1 MKKTLCYITLLS
13 FFIHACSEKNREKR
27 RESPLPSVQN
37 GGIII
42 RFPNEKTMAFFETE
56 ALSYTT
62 VTADITAP
70 ANVSAT
76 VMRSQEGASQNII
89 LFENPALASNYT
101 ALIRHQINVSQKANI
116 IEQKQ
121 AVIRQKQ
128 LELAR
133 YQDLAQN
140 GAGTG
145 KDVSDAKTDLIMAE
159 TESKIS
165 QNELN
170 NERTAIIEHEA
181 ALKQGGFEPRKLLRA
196 PTGTAYI
203 ICDIPESQISKV
215 QEGSSCQ
222 LQFTAFPNERFTG
235 TIDDVA
241 DMIDQTTRM
250 VKLRISL
257 KNNGGKLKAGMFA
270 SVSFGVSEGRHISVS
285 KDAVVTVQ
293 GKNYVFIKQNENT
306 FKREEITTGIQIGE
320 RIIVLTGLQAGQR
333 VAVKGVMQLKGLSFG
348 Y

>member
-1 MKKTLCYITLLS
+1 MKKIF
-13 FFIHACSEKNREKR
+13 FFIAFSGLFFSACSEKKQEKGK
-27 RESPLPSVQN
+27 ENLLPFVQN
-37 GGIII
+37 GGLLI
-42 RFPNEKTMAFFETE
+42 RLPNEKTTFFFETE
-56 ALSYTT
+56 TLSYNTI
-62 VTADITAP
+62 TADISAP

-76 VMRSQEGASQNII
+76 VMPSQEGASQNII

-101 ALIRHQINVSQKANI
+101 ALIQHQINVSQKANI

-128 LELAR
+128 IELAR

-159 TESKIS
+159 TELKIS

-170 NERTAIIEHEA
+170 NERAAIIEHEA
-181 ALKQGGFEPRKLLRA
+181 ALKQGGFEPHKLLRA
-196 PTGTAYI
+196 PAGTAYI

-215 QEGSSCQ
+215 QEGSSC
-222 LQFTAFPNERFTG
+222 LLEFTAFPNEQLTG
-235 TIDDVA
+235 KIDDVA

-250 VKLRISL
+250 VKLRVSL
-257 KNNGGKLKAGMFA
+257 KNNRGKLKAGMFA
-270 SVSFGVSEGRHISVS
+270 TVSFGVNEGRHISVS
-285 KDAVVTVQ
+285 KEAVVTIQ
-293 GKNYVFIKQNENT
+293 GKNYVFIKLNENT
-306 FKREEITTGIQIGE
+306 FKREEITTGIQIGQ
-320 RIIVLTGLQAGQR
+320 RIIVLTGLQAGQQ